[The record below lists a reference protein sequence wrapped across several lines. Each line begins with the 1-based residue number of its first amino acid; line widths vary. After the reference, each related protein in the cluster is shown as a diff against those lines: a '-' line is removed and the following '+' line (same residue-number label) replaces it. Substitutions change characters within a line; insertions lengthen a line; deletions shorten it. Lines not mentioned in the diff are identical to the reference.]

1 MMMAIIYQSHSIHLV
16 YNMNVKGTGS
26 EATGDKYNKKKA
38 RPLQAN
44 KMFSFS
50 NMNSSIPSVPA
61 VCLSNPVSLYSHNAW
76 DPFIFSLCLYHAC

>member
-16 YNMNVKGTGS
+16 YKINVKGTGS

-50 NMNSSIPSVPA
+50 NMNSSISI
-61 VCLSNPVSLYSHNAW
+61 LSCRLSFWPGFPLLS
-76 DPFIFSLCLYHAC
+76 

>member
-1 MMMAIIYQSHSIHLV
+1 MVMVIIMRLSDNDDGDNISSHSIHLV

-26 EATGDKYNKKKA
+26 EATGDKHNKKKA

-50 NMNSSIPSVPA
+50 NMNSSISIRS
-61 VCLSNPVSLYSHNAW
+61 CRLS
-76 DPFIFSLCLYHAC
+76 F